1 MIKRINK
8 VTETPTKNV
17 NHIICVDCSG
27 SMSSSLPKL
36 REELKNK
43 LSSLIDE
50 KDKLSIIWFS
60 GDGQADYVFDN
71 YKITSAVELSNIKKG
86 IDQYLKPIGATAFAK
101 PLKLALQ
108 RVDESFLN
116 NLVFMTDGYNNDCPI
131 NEVFEN
137 LHKIANKFDS
147 SFFIEYGN
155 YVDSQLIQNM
165 AETTGGSVLN
175 ARDFESLTVQIET
188 GLKALVQPKIEVTDI
203 DADYVFGTSNGQ
215 FIRYKVENGKALVAG
230 DTEILFYGEASD
242 NTDELPLIYG
252 YFELGMNEKVEE
264 ILYKRGDVE
273 LIETY
278 SKAYGKQK
286 MLSFKEMVADMY
298 FSRRPIFD
306 KGYVADY
313 KVDPNAY
320 NVIEMLNDLSN
331 GENEIYTYHS
341 KFNYSKIGVSRIV
354 KSGLDGEIKGML
366 AEADTVEEAQDILD
380 KAVKP
385 KFIPNDSSGCAKLST
400 LAFNTERANVN
411 ITVSLKGKVVNLPAN
426 QWGMNEYETHI
437 TRSYN
442 IIKDGIL
449 NVTRMPVTLDGETRA
464 KFDSL
469 GLIVET
475 LEPVNGKEV
484 VLIDF
489 SELPIINKSMLQSLN
504 ASEFTKEYLSL
515 EEQKAAQKVFR
526 YFDQQMNP
534 PVSITN
540 DEQKD
545 AFLTALGITKNG
557 FNPPS
562 TAAPSTDVYM
572 APNLECKF
580 AGLSSLPSIP
590 NAQKKRDENKK
601 LNLADKMILKYCD
614 MVNNL
619 ISLNAESAGETI
631 RDLTKK
637 VVSQKRSLEYN
648 IANKTIS
655 LILSRGWFKDL
666 EGFDDTKV
674 ELQSEFGIVDA
685 DLVFKEIEVK
695 I

>member
-116 NLVFMTDGYNNDCPI
+116 NLVFMTDGYNNDCSI

-175 ARDFESLTVQIET
+175 ARDFESLAVQIET

-203 DADYVFGTSNGQ
+203 DSDYVFGTSNGQ

-354 KSGLDGEIKGML
+354 KSGLDGEIKGLL

-545 AFLTALGITKNG
+545 AFLTILGITKNG

-562 TAAPSTDVYM
+562 TAALSTDVYM

-601 LNLADKMILKYCD
+601 LNLADTMILKYCD

-637 VVSQKRSLEYN
+637 VVAQKRSLEYN

>member
-116 NLVFMTDGYNNDCPI
+116 NLVFMTDGYNNDCSI

-175 ARDFESLTVQIET
+175 ARDFESLAVQIET

-230 DTEILFYGEASD
+230 DTEILFYGEASND
-242 NTDELPLIYG
+242 TDELPLIYG
-252 YFELGMNEKVEE
+252 YFELGLNEKVEE

-306 KGYVADY
+306 KGYLADY

-341 KFNYSKIGVSRIV
+341 KFNYSKIGVSRVV
-354 KSGLDGEIKGML
+354 KSGLDGEIKGLL
-366 AEADTVEEAQDILD
+366 AEADSVEEAQDILD

-545 AFLTALGITKNG
+545 TFLTMLGITKNG

-619 ISLNAESAGETI
+619 ISLNSESAGETI

-637 VVSQKRSLEYN
+637 VVAQKRSLEYN

>member
-1 MIKRINK
+1 
-8 VTETPTKNV
+8 
-17 NHIICVDCSG
+17 
-27 SMSSSLPKL
+27 
-36 REELKNK
+36 
-43 LSSLIDE
+43 
-50 KDKLSIIWFS
+50 
-60 GDGQADYVFDN
+60 
-71 YKITSAVELSNIKKG
+71 
-86 IDQYLKPIGATAFAK
+86 LKPIGATAFAK

-264 ILYKRGDVE
+264 ILYKRGDAE

-306 KGYVADY
+306 KGYVTDY

-354 KSGLDGEIKGML
+354 KSGLDGEIKGLL
-366 AEADTVEEAQDILD
+366 AEADSVEEAQDILD

-545 AFLTALGITKNG
+545 AFLTMLGITKNG

-601 LNLADKMILKYCD
+601 LNLADKMLLKYCD

-637 VVSQKRSLEYN
+637 VVAQKRSLEYN

>member
-175 ARDFESLTVQIET
+175 ARDFESLAVQIET

-230 DTEILFYGEASD
+230 DTEILFYGEASND
-242 NTDELPLIYG
+242 TDELPLIYG
-252 YFELGMNEKVEE
+252 YFELGLNEKVEE

-286 MLSFKEMVADMY
+286 MLAFKEMVADMY

-341 KFNYSKIGVSRIV
+341 KFNYSKIGVSRVV

-545 AFLTALGITKNG
+545 AFLTMLGITKNG

-637 VVSQKRSLEYN
+637 VVAQKRSLEYN

-685 DLVFKEIEVK
+685 DLLFKEIEVK

>member
-116 NLVFMTDGYNNDCPI
+116 NLVFMTDGYNNDCSI

-175 ARDFESLTVQIET
+175 ARDFESLAVQIET

-230 DTEILFYGEASD
+230 DTEILFYGKASD

-354 KSGLDGEIKGML
+354 KSGLDGEIKGLL

-545 AFLTALGITKNG
+545 AFLTMLGITKNG

>member
-175 ARDFESLTVQIET
+175 ARDFESLAVQIET

-230 DTEILFYGEASD
+230 DTEILFYGEASND
-242 NTDELPLIYG
+242 TDELPLIYG
-252 YFELGMNEKVEE
+252 YFELGLNEKVEE

-286 MLSFKEMVADMY
+286 MLAFKEMVADMY

-341 KFNYSKIGVSRIV
+341 KFNYSKIGVSRVV

-545 AFLTALGITKNG
+545 AFLTMLGITKNG

-637 VVSQKRSLEYN
+637 VVAQKRSLEYN

>member
-116 NLVFMTDGYNNDCPI
+116 NLVFMTDGYNNDCSI

-175 ARDFESLTVQIET
+175 ARDFESLAVQIET

-286 MLSFKEMVADMY
+286 MLAFKEMVADMY

-354 KSGLDGEIKGML
+354 KSGLDGEIKGLL
-366 AEADTVEEAQDILD
+366 AEADSVEEAQDILD
-380 KAVKP
+380 KVVKP

-545 AFLTALGITKNG
+545 AFLTMLGITKNG

-637 VVSQKRSLEYN
+637 VVTQKRSLEYN

>member
-1 MIKRINK
+1 
-8 VTETPTKNV
+8 
-17 NHIICVDCSG
+17 
-27 SMSSSLPKL
+27 
-36 REELKNK
+36 
-43 LSSLIDE
+43 
-50 KDKLSIIWFS
+50 
-60 GDGQADYVFDN
+60 
-71 YKITSAVELSNIKKG
+71 
-86 IDQYLKPIGATAFAK
+86 
-101 PLKLALQ
+101 
-108 RVDESFLN
+108 
-116 NLVFMTDGYNNDCPI
+116 
-131 NEVFEN
+131 
-137 LHKIANKFDS
+137 
-147 SFFIEYGN
+147 
-155 YVDSQLIQNM
+155 
-165 AETTGGSVLN
+165 
-175 ARDFESLTVQIET
+175 
-188 GLKALVQPKIEVTDI
+188 
-203 DADYVFGTSNGQ
+203 
-215 FIRYKVENGKALVAG
+215 
-230 DTEILFYGEASD
+230 
-242 NTDELPLIYG
+242 
-252 YFELGMNEKVEE
+252 
-264 ILYKRGDVE
+264 
-273 LIETY
+273 
-278 SKAYGKQK
+278 
-286 MLSFKEMVADMY
+286 
-298 FSRRPIFD
+298 
-306 KGYVADY
+306 
-313 KVDPNAY
+313 
-320 NVIEMLNDLSN
+320 
-331 GENEIYTYHS
+331 
-341 KFNYSKIGVSRIV
+341 
-354 KSGLDGEIKGML
+354 
-366 AEADTVEEAQDILD
+366 
-380 KAVKP
+380 
-385 KFIPNDSSGCAKLST
+385 
-400 LAFNTERANVN
+400 
-411 ITVSLKGKVVNLPAN
+411 
-426 QWGMNEYETHI
+426 
-437 TRSYN
+437 
-442 IIKDGIL
+442 
-449 NVTRMPVTLDGETRA
+449 MPVTLDGETRA

-475 LEPVNGKEV
+475 LEPVNDKEV

-545 AFLTALGITKNG
+545 AFLTMLGITKNG

-637 VVSQKRSLEYN
+637 VVAQKRSLEYN

-685 DLVFKEIEVK
+685 DLLFKEIEVK

>member
-264 ILYKRGDVE
+264 ILYKRGDAE

-354 KSGLDGEIKGML
+354 KSGLDGEIKGLL
-366 AEADTVEEAQDILD
+366 AEADSVEEAQDILD

-534 PVSITN
+534 SVSITN

-545 AFLTALGITKNG
+545 AFLTMLGITKNG

-637 VVSQKRSLEYN
+637 VVAQKRSLEYN

>member
-215 FIRYKVENGKALVAG
+215 FIRYKVENGKTLVAG
-230 DTEILFYGEASD
+230 DTEILFYGEASND
-242 NTDELPLIYG
+242 TDELPLIYG

-306 KGYVADY
+306 KGYLADY

-545 AFLTALGITKNG
+545 AFLTMLGITKNG